1 MIALPSIRKRLAQ
14 ALLVI
19 SLVWGLAVSA
29 LVWFSV
35 RDEVDELLDSTL
47 QESAEILF
55 GLLSYN
61 AKQLPL
67 EGGGSLPAPLHDEQ
81 LVWQIVDPQRGVLLR
96 SHRAPNEPLTM
107 MTGRGFG
114 SVAKAWRVY
123 AMPFDHQGRMLYV
136 AQRNS
141 ARSEAKIDA
150 AAYTAAGTLLIGLLC
165 AVWLRARIRQ
175 ELATV
180 AELSD
185 AVAQYDPIQHPR
197 HLAKARRAELVP
209 MHHAITALGD
219 SLAQRMANERAF
231 TAHAAHA
238 LRTPLAGL
246 VAQLAVAQ
254 RELPAAVQPRLQRTR
269 QAAERLRRVVG
280 ALLTLFRT
288 GSEPQRQSLVLHSL
302 LGSLFFE
309 GLAINADEGPALVA
323 DPDLLAAALLNL
335 LDNALKHGATQVQV
349 TEIAQDDSHSIVL
362 QDNGS
367 GLDEADRQRLQ
378 TALDAQDYEGK
389 TGLGLMLADRVARA
403 HGGQLRLLS
412 SNAGCRVE
420 LRIGQPT
427 RAR

>member
-1 MIALPSIRKRLAQ
+1 
-14 ALLVI
+14 
-19 SLVWGLAVSA
+19 
-29 LVWFSV
+29 
-35 RDEVDELLDSTL
+35 
-47 QESAEILF
+47 
-55 GLLSYN
+55 
-61 AKQLPL
+61 
-67 EGGGSLPAPLHDEQ
+67 
-81 LVWQIVDPQRGVLLR
+81 
-96 SHRAPNEPLTM
+96 
-107 MTGRGFG
+107 
-114 SVAKAWRVY
+114 
-123 AMPFDHQGRMLYV
+123 
-136 AQRNS
+136 
-141 ARSEAKIDA
+141 
-150 AAYTAAGTLLIGLLC
+150 
-165 AVWLRARIRQ
+165 
-175 ELATV
+175 
-180 AELSD
+180 
-185 AVAQYDPIQHPR
+185 
-197 HLAKARRAELVP
+197 
-209 MHHAITALGD
+209 
-219 SLAQRMANERAF
+219 
-231 TAHAAHA
+231 
-238 LRTPLAGL
+238 
-246 VAQLAVAQ
+246 
-254 RELPAAVQPRLQRTR
+254 LQRTR